1 MRKSLLVCLAIASC
15 VLFRPARAD
24 EQAPAEG
31 NLVALA
37 RLCGLV
43 QHFHPSDQAAD
54 LDWPRF
60 IRDAAPVVAGAEA
73 PAELAAALEALFAPL
88 APSMQFFPS
97 DAPPAPPAP
106 LLASAETPFAGVI
119 FWRHI
124 GFTPH
129 RRDSLFA
136 RDRMLIGLRN
146 ADGLRNTPDPTAFPT
161 YELGG
166 GVSCR
171 MPASL
176 WVDTKGRTMPLPT
189 TEAAPA
195 SVSAGDA
202 LPPAFL
208 DAYVPV
214 VMVWNAVQHFSPAFR
229 DSPPTLRPDWISA
242 LEQAVGESLALTE
255 REASLGPCNRMLAA
269 LNDAQAFVI
278 DASNDALPPM
288 RLEWI
293 DGSLLVAHADAGAP
307 VSVGDRVVEINGA
320 PATEWAASAVQGGPG
335 AREDTRRR
343 VALTLALL
351 GPAGSTIGLG
361 VAERNG
367 DAVRNVTV
375 TRRTFPSVEQ
385 NPRELQPGVIYL
397 DPSAYDDATMIP
409 VLHGVLAS
417 AKAVIV
423 DYRSLGARGLHR
435 HLGSFLSDPA
445 PGITRLV
452 PLPRLPDQQD
462 MAFNN
467 VPAVIVANTPHVA
480 AKLVILVDSA
490 TRSDPEL
497 DVAFAKR
504 MGMAT
509 IVGQTTAGAAG
520 PASFYDFT
528 DNGRTLMAMWTGTGT
543 TLDGVLP
550 LFGRGVEPDVAV
562 APTAAGLAAGRD
574 EVLEAALK
582 VASGE

>member
-1 MRKSLLVCLAIASC
+1 MQ
-15 VLFRPARAD
+15 D
-24 EQAPAEG
+24 

-37 RLCGLV
+37 RACGLV

-60 IRDAAPVVAGAEA
+60 IRAAAPAVAGAEA
-73 PAELAAALEALFAPL
+73 PEALATALGALFAPL

-97 DAPPAPPAP
+97 DAPPAPPSP

-146 ADGLRNTPDPTAFPT
+146 ADGLRNTPDPTAFPV

-176 WVDTKGRTMPLPT
+176 WVDTKGRTLPLPPAD
-189 TEAAPA
+189 AAPA
-195 SVSAGDA
+195 TPGDGAG
-202 LPPAFL
+202 LPPEFL

-214 VMVWNAVQHFSPAFR
+214 VMVWNAVQHFAPAFR
-229 DSPPTLRPDWISA
+229 DAPPTMRPDWKAA
-242 LEQAVGESLALTE
+242 LERAVADALAVGESGA
-255 REASLGPCNRMLAA
+255 LGPCNRMLAA
-269 LNDAQAFVI
+269 LNDAQAFII
-278 DASNDALPPM
+278 DPSNDALPPM

-293 DGSLLVAHADAGAP
+293 DGSLLVAHADPGAP
-307 VSVGDRVVEINGA
+307 VAVGDRVVEIDGA
-320 PATEWAASAVQGGPG
+320 PAAEWAARVVETGPG

-343 VALTLALL
+343 VAITQALL
-351 GPAGSTIGLG
+351 GPSGSTLSLG

-367 DAVRNVTV
+367 DAVRPVTV
-375 TRRTFPSVEQ
+375 TRRTFPGVEQ
-385 NPRELQPGVIYL
+385 NPRELEPGIFYL
-397 DPSAYDDATMIP
+397 DPSAYDDATLIP
-409 VLHGVLAS
+409 VLKDTLSS

-435 HLGSFLSDPA
+435 HLGSFLTSPA

-452 PLPRLPDQQD
+452 PMPRLPDQQD

-467 VPAVIVANTPHVA
+467 VPAQIVPNMPRLT
-480 AKLVILVDSA
+480 AKLIILVDGA

-497 DVAFAKR
+497 DVAFVKR

-509 IVGQTTAGAAG
+509 IVGETTAGAAG

-543 TLDGVLP
+543 TLDGALP
-550 LFGRGVEPDVAV
+550 LFGRGVEPDIAV
-562 APTAAGLAAGRD
+562 APTVGGLSAGRD
-574 EVLEAALK
+574 EALEAALK
-582 VASGE
+582 AASGE

>member
-1 MRKSLLVCLAIASC
+1 MRKFLLVCLALASC
-15 VLFRPARAD
+15 VLVRSVRAEAQ
-24 EQAPAEG
+24 EQTRG

-60 IRDAAPVVAGAEA
+60 IRDAAPAVADDGD
-73 PAELAAALEALFAPL
+73 PAELAATLGTLFAPL

-97 DAPPAPPAP
+97 EAPPAPPSP

-119 FWRHI
+119 FWRHV

-146 ADGLRNTPDPTAFPT
+146 ADGLRNTPDPTAFPV

-176 WVDTKGRTMPLPT
+176 WVDTKGRTMPLPG
-189 TEAAPA
+189 ALA
-195 SVSAGDA
+195 SPSTAGDASA

-208 DAYVPV
+208 DAFVPV

-229 DSPPTLRPDWISA
+229 DAPPTLRPDWKSA
-242 LEQAVGESLALTE
+242 LEIAVDDALATGDGDTL
-255 REASLGPCNRMLAA
+255 APCNRMLAA
-269 LNDAQAFVI
+269 LNDAQAFI
-278 DASNDALPPM
+278 IEPSNDALPPM

-293 DGSLLVAHADAGAP
+293 DGSLLVAHVDPGAP
-307 VSVGDRVVEINGA
+307 LTIGDRVVEINGV
-320 PATEWAASAVQGGPG
+320 PAADWVGSAGQGGPG

-343 VALTLALL
+343 IALTLAML
-351 GPAGSTIGLG
+351 GPAGSTMDLT
-361 VAERNG
+361 VAERSG
-367 DAVRNVTV
+367 DVARPVTV
-375 TRRTFPSVEQ
+375 TRRTFPGAEQ
-385 NPRELQPGVIYL
+385 NPREIEPGVFYL
-397 DPSAYDDATMIP
+397 DPAAYDDATLIP
-409 VLHGVLAS
+409 VLKDSLS
-417 AKAVIV
+417 TAKAVIV

-435 HLGSFLSDPA
+435 HLGSFLTEPA

-452 PLPRLPDQQD
+452 PMPRLPDQKD

-467 VPAVIVANTPHVA
+467 APALIVPNMPRLT
-480 AKLVILVDSA
+480 AKLIILVDGA

-504 MGMAT
+504 MGLAT
-509 IVGQTTAGAAG
+509 IVGETTAGAAG

-550 LFGRGVEPDVAV
+550 LFARGVEPDVAA
-562 APTAAGLAAGRD
+562 APTAEGLSAGRD
-574 EVLEAALK
+574 EALEAALR

>member
-1 MRKSLLVCLAIASC
+1 MRKPLLVCLAIATC
-15 VLFRPARAD
+15 ALIRPARAD
-24 EQAPAEG
+24 EPTRVRD

-43 QHFHPSDQAAD
+43 QHFHPSDQAAE
-54 LDWPRF
+54 LDWPGF
-60 IRDAAPVVAGAEA
+60 IRDAAPLVAEA
-73 PAELAAALEALFAPL
+73 GDPGALAAALELRFAPL
-88 APSMQFFPS
+88 APSMQIFPS

-129 RRDSLFA
+129 HRDSLFA

-146 ADGLRNTPDPTAFPT
+146 AEGLRNTPDPTSFPV

-176 WVDTKGRTMPLPT
+176 WVDTSGRT
-189 TEAAPA
+189 
-195 SVSAGDA
+195 
-202 LPPAFL
+202 LPPPSADATSPVVAGGAALAPEFL
-208 DAYVPV
+208 DAFVPV

-229 DSPPTLRPDWISA
+229 DAPPTLRPDWKAA
-242 LEQAVGESLALTE
+242 LGRAVDDALSVGDGG
-255 REASLGPCNRMLAA
+255 SLGPCNRMLAA
-269 LNDAQAFVI
+269 LNDAQAFIVEP
-278 DASNDALPPM
+278 SNDALPPM

-293 DGSLLVAHADAGAP
+293 DGSLLVAHCDPGAP
-307 VSVGDRVVEINGA
+307 VHVGDRVVEIDGA
-320 PATEWAASAVQGGPG
+320 PAAEWAAHAVKTGPG
-335 AREDTRRR
+335 ARDDTRRR
-343 VALTLALL
+343 IALTLALL
-351 GPAGSTIGLG
+351 GPAGSAIELD

-367 DAVRNVTV
+367 DAVRPVTV
-375 TRRTFPSVEQ
+375 VRRTFPGVEQ
-385 NPRELQPGVIYL
+385 NPRELEPGVFYL
-397 DPSAYDDATMIP
+397 DPAAYDDSTLIP
-409 VLHGVLAS
+409 VLQGALSGAR
-417 AKAVIV
+417 AVIV

-435 HLGSFLSDPA
+435 HLGSFLSGPA

-452 PLPRLPDQQD
+452 PAPRLPDQQD
-462 MAFNN
+462 MAFKNS
-467 VPAVIVANTPHVA
+467 PALIVANTPHLP
-480 AKLVILVDSA
+480 AKLIILVDSA

-504 MGMAT
+504 MGFAT
-509 IVGQTTAGAAG
+509 IVGETTAGAAG

-528 DNGRTLMAMWTGTGT
+528 DDGRALMAMWTGTGT

-550 LFGRGVEPDVAV
+550 LFGRGVEPHVAV
-562 APTAAGLAAGRD
+562 SPTAAGLAQGRD

-582 VASGE
+582 LASEE